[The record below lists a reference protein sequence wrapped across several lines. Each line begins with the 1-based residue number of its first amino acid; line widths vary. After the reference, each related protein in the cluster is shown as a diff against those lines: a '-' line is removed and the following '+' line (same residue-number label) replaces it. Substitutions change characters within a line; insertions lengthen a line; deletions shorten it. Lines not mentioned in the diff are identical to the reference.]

1 MRKSVVQSE
10 VKRKKQNHNNN
21 NNNNNN
27 NINDRKKRKE
37 KEIKKLIKMTMEAII
52 LMMISWCYKTMEVK
66 NNAIAKQN
74 M

>member
-10 VKRKKQNHNNN
+10 VKRKKQNHN

-52 LMMISWCYKTMEVK
+52 LMMIS
-66 NNAIAKQN
+66 
-74 M
+74 